1 MMAQNGRNTL
11 GAIVLIGLGV
21 LFLIG
26 QTFGINLW
34 SIAGFSW
41 PVFVLIPG
49 VIFLALAFTGD
60 RKMSGFIFPGAI
72 VTGTGAIL
80 WFQNAT
86 DNWQSW
92 AYIWTLYPVF
102 VGLGLMFNGQRHANE
117 KEVRTG
123 RGFVTFGVIAFLVG
137 AAFFELLIFQ
147 GNSALTRWILPLG
160 LIGAGGYLL
169 LSGRVP
175 ALAIGDKRKT
185 DDPVFTGARN
195 IGTRARSNGHVS
207 PGDQLQRQIDEAL
220 AEDEPSDPTPMV

>member
-11 GAIVLIGLGV
+11 GAIFLIGLGV
-21 LFLIG
+21 VFLIG

-34 SIAGFSW
+34 EIVGFSW

-60 RKMSGFIFPGAI
+60 RRMSGLIFPGVI
-72 VTGTGAIL
+72 ITGTGAIL

-102 VGLGLMFNGQRHANE
+102 VGLGLMFNGHRQGNE

-123 RGFVTFGVIAFLVG
+123 RSVVTFGVIAFLVG

-147 GNSALTRWILPLG
+147 GNSTLTRWVLPLG
-160 LIGAGGYLL
+160 LIGVGGYLL
-169 LSGRVP
+169 LSGRIP
-175 ALAIGDKRKT
+175 ALAVGDKRKN
-185 DDPVFTGARN
+185 DQPIFTGARN
-195 IGTRARSNGHVS
+195 VGTSARSNGHVS
-207 PGDQLQRQIDEAL
+207 HADDLQRQIDEAL
-220 AEDEPSDPTPMV
+220 AEDEPTDPTPTV